1 MIDRLIKILPVAL
14 ISIIALTAT
23 FSIIGN
29 RHSKRTTVEMA
40 NAAVAITSP
49 SERSGGT
56 GVILASTPAESY
68 ILTNNH
74 VCHVVV
80 NGGIV
85 KTDNDKKYEVVS
97 YRPSAMHDLCL
108 ITVKAD
114 LGVTTAIADKAP
126 ELYEDAS
133 IAGHPNLFP
142 SVITHGHFSKHERGD
157 VVIGTRECTE
167 EEKRSGAAMFCMF
180 MGGIPVV
187 KSYEMQLVTAT
198 IMAGSSGSAV
208 YNSRGQ
214 LSGLVFAGQGDL
226 GYAFIVPYEYVAGF
240 LNDEVEHVIP
250 LFPNTTRSIASEL

>member
-1 MIDRLIKILPVAL
+1 MNDRLIKSLPVIL
-14 ISIIALTAT
+14 VSVIAFTIT
-23 FSIIGN
+23 FSLVSN
-29 RHSKRTTVEMA
+29 RNTKKTTAEMA
-40 NAAVAITSP
+40 SAAVAITTP

-56 GVILASTPAESY
+56 GVILESSSSESY

-85 KTDNDKKYEVVS
+85 KTDNNRKYEVVS

-114 LGVTTAIADKAP
+114 LGVNTAIANKAP
-126 ELYEDAS
+126 ELYEDAA

-142 SVITHGHFSKHERGD
+142 TVVTRGHFSKIDRGE
-157 VVIGTRECTE
+157 VVIGTRTCTE
-167 EEKRSGAAMFCMF
+167 EELHSGAAMFCLF

-226 GYAFIVPYEYVAGF
+226 GYAFIVPFEYVEGF
-240 LNDEVEHVIP
+240 LNNELPTVVP
-250 LFPNTTRSIASEL
+250 LYPNTTRSIAVE